1 MYRRDV
7 EMRGKRLTMLGMSAI
22 LAFSSLA
29 FAAPAVNAD
38 SDHPMI
44 IIQAVDK
51 LDQIA
56 VTSSYF
62 KKAQLNV
69 SLFRDLRH
77 WTADHKTPPIVVWA
91 GCTTDYNV
99 WFTETRA
106 LAFSG
111 FRYFRGMATGWEEY
125 PPGTDRTVARIS
137 AMLFYNRLVGRQT
150 DEQKDLLNC
159 LVTKME
165 GQIPWWL

>member
-1 MYRRDV
+1 
-7 EMRGKRLTMLGMSAI
+7 MRGKRLTMLGMSAI

-29 FAAPAVNAD
+29 FAAPVVNAD

-51 LDQIA
+51 LEQVA
-56 VTSSYF
+56 ATTSNF
-62 KKAQLNV
+62 RKAQLNV

-77 WTADHKTPPIVVWA
+77 WVSDHSFYPPIVTWA
-91 GCTTDYNV
+91 GCKSPYDT
-99 WFTETRA
+99 WFKDTRA
-106 LAFSG
+106 LALSG

-125 PPGTDRTVARIS
+125 PPGQDRTEARIV
-137 AMLFYNRLVGRQT
+137 AMLFYKRLDGRQT
-150 DEQKDLLNC
+150 DDQKDLLNC

-165 GQIPWWL
+165 GEIPWWL